1 VSRSGDA
8 STIGGRARFGLAL
21 DNQVPLSRT
30 VALACLAE
38 GLGLSEVWIPEVNH
52 GRSGTTAAAAV
63 ALNTNRVDIGIGVL
77 NMFWRHP
84 SLLAME
90 AATLDELSGG
100 RLRFGIGPSIWSLR
114 NLGEA
119 DERTRKPL
127 TATVETLQMLRAML
141 AGEDGIDPTLFAG
154 RADGRLD
161 FEPVRKRIPLYVGA
175 VNERMLEASGEIADG
190 VELGGITSLGYA
202 RWARDRVQTGLA
214 RAGRSRSDFDLISLV
229 LVSID
234 RDGDAARRAVRR
246 VIAYYLYR
254 VEGVV
259 TEKSGGDPDAIADA
273 HRAWPELG
281 PEAATERLSEDL
293 IDVFAAAGTPEAVHE
308 RLKAYIEVGLDGVIA
323 WWSGHGADPEVGL
336 RLLAAE
342 VSH

>member
-1 VSRSGDA
+1 LGEA
-8 STIGGRARFGLAL
+8 STIAGARFGLAV
-21 DNQVPLSRT
+21 DNQVPISRT

-38 GLGLSEVWIPEVNH
+38 ALGLSEVWVPEVNH
-52 GRSGTTAAAAV
+52 GRSGTSAAAAV
-63 ALNTNRVDIGIGVL
+63 ALNTNRIEIGIGVL

-127 TATVETLQMLRAML
+127 TATIETLRVLRAML
-141 AGEDGIDPTLFAG
+141 AGEDGIEPSLFTG
-154 RADGRLD
+154 RADARLD
-161 FEPVRKRIPLYVGA
+161 FEPLRRRIPLYVGA
-175 VNERMLEASGEIADG
+175 VNERMLEASGELADG

-202 RWARDRVQTGLA
+202 RWARDRVEAGLK
-214 RAGRSRSDFDLISLV
+214 RAGRSRADFDLISLV

-234 RDGDAARRAVRR
+234 PDGDAARRAVRR

-281 PEAATERLSEDL
+281 PEVATERLSEDL

-308 RLKAYIEVGLDGVIA
+308 RLKTYVDVGLDGVLA
-323 WWSGHGADPEVGL
+323 WWSGFGADPEPGL

-342 VSH
+342 VSR